1 MRSILYCVLLGFSL
15 TAAGAQQP
23 GQNIGTLALGTY
35 VATVPQGEKPA
46 GVDLTIKH
54 ITPDGRI
61 TGTVREHRGGPMCG
75 MSLPANGLLLKDGE
89 VRIEVNDGAPEGCER
104 TYLLK
109 RSGDGRLTGETVR
122 GGKTY
127 PIQFARR

>member
-1 MRSILYCVLLGFSL
+1 MLLGFSV
-15 TAAGAQQP
+15 TAAGAQSAA
-23 GQNIGTLALGTY
+23 QNIGTLALGTY
-35 VATVPQGEKPA
+35 VATVPQGQKPD
-46 GVDLTIKH
+46 GVDLTIKD

-75 MSLPANGLLLKDGE
+75 MPMPANGLLLKDGD
-89 VRIEVNDGAPEGCER
+89 VRIEVSDGAPAGCER

-109 RSGDGRLTGETVR
+109 RTADGRLTGEAVR
-122 GGKTY
+122 AGKTH